1 MNQSLDTERS
11 EQSRVPNPTL
21 NSLSPSAV
29 AAVRRIP
36 AHEQSVIPC
45 NVARRPASIYTDVA
59 YFEREQ
65 QAIFKRFAVP
75 VGVSAQLPE
84 PNMFQAVKAYGLPL
98 LLSRDAKGEAKV
110 FLNACQHRGS
120 IVVERTDAFKAGRVS
135 CPYHAW
141 TYSTTGALV
150 GVPRQEVFEGL
161 KKEELGLAELPSKE
175 AGGLI
180 WAMLD
185 RHARPDFSTVSEEL
199 MGDFDAL
206 NISQLH
212 LYGHKTFEL
221 NANWKLVIEPFL
233 ESYHI
238 QRLHAQSVASMF
250 ADLLGVVDV
259 LGDHVR
265 QLSGKAQFDPSL
277 LDIPGEN
284 IHKHVTFAYLVFP
297 STVVIT
303 SPYYVGIQIVKP
315 NGVNK
320 STVEYFMLTRDK
332 PDNDKARDL
341 FSRSFEMILHVF
353 GNEDYRAACMSQT
366 GLESGALKEVV
377 FGGMES
383 RIPLFYKNVEKHLER
398 YEAART
404 QS

>member
-1 MNQSLDTERS
+1 MTQTLDAERS
-11 EQSRVPNPTL
+11 PPARVANPTL
-21 NSLSPSAV
+21 DSLSPSA
-29 AAVRRIP
+29 ADAVRRIP
-36 AHEQSVIPC
+36 AHDQSVIPC
-45 NVARRPASIYTDVA
+45 NIARRPASIYTDPDH
-59 YFEREQ
+59 YEFEQ
-65 QAIFKRFAVP
+65 QAIFKRLGVP
-75 VGVSAQLPE
+75 VAVSAQLPE
-84 PNMFQAVKAYGLPL
+84 SNMFQAIKAYGLPL
-98 LLSRDAKGEAKV
+98 LLSRNAKGEAKV

-120 IVVERTDAFKAGRVS
+120 VVVERTDAFKGGRVS

-141 TYSTTGALV
+141 TYSANGALV

-185 RHARPDFSTVSEEL
+185 RNAAPDFSTVTDEL

-206 NISQLH
+206 NLSKLH

-238 QRLHAQSVASMF
+238 QRLHSQSVAPMF

-277 LDIPGEN
+277 LDIPNEN
-284 IHKHVTFAYLVFP
+284 VHKHVTFAYLVFP

-315 NGVNK
+315 NGVNR
-320 STVEYFMLTRDK
+320 STVEYFMLTRDRA
-332 PDNDKARDL
+332 DNDKARDL
-341 FSRSFEMILHVF
+341 FSRSFEMILNVF

-366 GLESGALKEVV
+366 GLESGAVKEVV

-383 RIPLFYKNVEKHLER
+383 RIPLFYSNVERHLQR
-398 YEAART
+398 YEVA
-404 QS
+404 QIPS